1 MSRIPGGNLAREAI
15 LAAQRNAQSS
25 QSGQLDGMVRAR
37 QSVDDAF
44 SRVQDAMEKQL
55 GSGVGAASDGALNGS
70 TVGTENGSSMME
82 AVRSVDRDV
91 RAADPDVLA
100 ESLITGKVNDIHE
113 VVAIVKQAEISQRF
127 ALEIRNKLIDA
138 YREVMR
144 MGV

>member
-1 MSRIPGGNLAREAI
+1 MSRIPGGSLAREAI
-15 LAAQRNAQSS
+15 LAAQRNAQPSQSS
-25 QSGQLDGMVRAR
+25 QLDPMVRAR

-44 SRVQDAMEKQL
+44 SRVQDAMETQL
-55 GSGVGAASDGALNGS
+55 GPGIGASGDVAINGS
-70 TVGTENGSSMME
+70 QIGTENNSSVMN

-100 ESLITGKVNDIHE
+100 ESLITGKVQDIHE

-144 MGV
+144 MNV

>member
-1 MSRIPGGNLAREAI
+1 MSRIPGGSLAREAI
-15 LAAQRNAQSS
+15 LAAQRNAQPS
-25 QSGQLDGMVRAR
+25 QATQLDSMARAR

-55 GSGVGAASDGALNGS
+55 GPGIAAPGVGAIDGS
-70 TVGTENGSSMME
+70 RVGTENNSSVLD

-100 ESLITGKVNDIHE
+100 ENLITGKVRDIHE